1 MNGQKTVIM
10 NFILGNKVS
19 SATSV
24 LNDLHE
30 KVSVTPVCH
39 VFFVFIIIDIATY
52 VVNTSTQV
60 GCYSLSVCIRY
71 GLPFGITSNKCDLI
85 MWEFI

>member
-1 MNGQKTVIM
+1 M
-10 NFILGNKVS
+10 FI
-19 SATSV
+19 
-24 LNDLHE
+24 
-30 KVSVTPVCH
+30 
-39 VFFVFIIIDIATY
+39 IIIDIATY

-85 MWEFI
+85 MGEFI